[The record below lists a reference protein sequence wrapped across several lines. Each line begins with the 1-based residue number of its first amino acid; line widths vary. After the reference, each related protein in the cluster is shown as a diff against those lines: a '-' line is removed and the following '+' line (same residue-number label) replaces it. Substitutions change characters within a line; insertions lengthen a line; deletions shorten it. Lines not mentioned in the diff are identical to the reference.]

1 MDKTTV
7 SYAARELGIS
17 RQLVHIY
24 IKKGLIRAER
34 TDPRKTAPLVLESAD
49 VKALLGSEKLRIA
62 HAQRALLLGKKKTR
76 KVPLGAAGVASEVP
90 LESAAGLSGA
100 AGAASFSGAADV
112 ASGTAGAATV

>member
-1 MDKTTV
+1 VEKTTV

-34 TDPRKTAPLVLESAD
+34 TDARKTAPLVVENAD
-49 VKALLGSEKLRIA
+49 VKALLGSDKLKAA

-76 KVPLGAAGVASEVP
+76 RAATIGAVEGAAKGTAE
-90 LESAAGLSGA
+90 AATLSGA
-100 AGAASFSGAADV
+100 A
-112 ASGTAGAATV
+112 TV

>member
-76 KVPLGAAGVASEVP
+76 KAADSVAGTAGTATVVAEGPLVGAAE
-90 LESAAGLSGA
+90 
-100 AGAASFSGAADV
+100 
-112 ASGTAGAATV
+112 GTAGAATLSGAATV